1 MWWKNLIKSC
11 LCLVFVFDQ
20 VICLPYYYARDRNSA
35 AKRSTRKISPALV
48 PFGIKDDESA
58 ATKYMPESQ
67 DDESHF
73 RSPQPRMMGLNTGN
87 DAADHEAGI
96 WLMALIGVLAAAV
109 PVAFLNPS
117 LGFKKKR
124 SADQEDNF
132 NNVLK
137 ALDRYGSK
145 KDL

>member
-1 MWWKNLIKSC
+1 MWWTNLIRNC
-11 LCLVFVFDQ
+11 LCVVFIFDQ
-20 VICLPYYYARDRNSA
+20 VVCLPYFYARDRNNV
-35 AKRSTRKISPALV
+35 KRSTRKISPALL
-48 PFGIKDDESA
+48 PFGIPFKDEEFA

-67 DDESHF
+67 HHENHF
-73 RSPQPRMMGLNTGN
+73 RSKPRMMGLNTGN

-124 SADQEDNF
+124 SAEEDPF
-132 NNVLK
+132 NNVLN
-137 ALDRYGSK
+137 ALDKYGSNAAI
-145 KDL
+145 